1 MTLARDPPVTMGR
14 FSLFI
19 GEPGLVD
26 FSISIGIKSLP
37 PEMLW
42 PDMQTIFFKNS
53 RSNVRTVRWMKD
65 STSSD
70 YRTRPFFL
78 YLAYHSPHV
87 SLLKPPRQKQLVPFF
102 GPSLHG
108 LNISAPD
115 ACSKS
120 SLRVSDSR

>member
-19 GEPGLVD
+19 GELGLVD

-53 RSNVRTVRWMKD
+53 RSNVRTVHWMKD

-78 YLAYHSPHV
+78 HLAYDAPHV
-87 SLLKPPRQKQLVPFF
+87 SLPKAAETETT
-102 GPSLHG
+102 GPLFRAFSPW
-108 LNISAPD
+108 A
-115 ACSKS
+115 
-120 SLRVSDSR
+120 